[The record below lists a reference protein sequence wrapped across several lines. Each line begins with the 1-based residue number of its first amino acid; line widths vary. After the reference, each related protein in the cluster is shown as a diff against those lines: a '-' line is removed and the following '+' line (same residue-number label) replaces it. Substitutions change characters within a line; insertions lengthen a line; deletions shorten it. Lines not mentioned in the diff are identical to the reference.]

1 MTGETNTPNRPF
13 HVGMPPLDMSGPAV
27 SFFEFW
33 PARLFYAP
41 IALQWCYLA
50 LRYRGPGL
58 ALLANPSFPD
68 GGMAGESKVEIFNML
83 TGKAKDVTARWLPLT
98 RSIPGSDGV
107 AADTQTALAAMETH
121 GISMP
126 VVAKPDIGC
135 RGVGVQPIRSTQDLS
150 SYLEDF
156 PPGANLLLQEMIE
169 HEAEAGV
176 FYVRL
181 PGQDKGRIFSLTL
194 KYFPHVIGDGVST
207 LEDLI
212 QADVRAGLL
221 QHIYLPRHKDRLHLV
236 LPKGEP
242 FRLAF
247 AGSHSRGTIF
257 RDGAAFI
264 TPDMERA
271 FDEVAR
277 SIPEFYIGRFDL
289 RFESMDKLQRGEGFK
304 LMEINGAGGEA
315 THIWDRKTTLR
326 EAYATL
332 FAQNRLLFEIGYRNR
347 TRGFKS
353 PSIWRLYAAYRR
365 EKNLNAHYPPTK

>member
-1 MTGETNTPNRPF
+1 MN
-13 HVGMPPLDMSGPAV
+13 
-27 SFFEFW
+27 
-33 PARLFYAP
+33 
-41 IALQWCYLA
+41 
-50 LRYRGPGL
+50 
-58 ALLANPSFPD
+58 
-68 GGMAGESKVEIFNML
+68 
-83 TGKAKDVTARWLPLT
+83 
-98 RSIPGSDGV
+98 
-107 AADTQTALAAMETH
+107 AA

-150 SYLEDF
+150 NYLADF
-156 PPGANLLLQEMIE
+156 PQGAGLVLQEMIE

-181 PGQDKGRIFSLTL
+181 PGEDKGRIFSLTL

-207 LEDLI
+207 LKELI

-221 QHIYLPRHKDRLHLV
+221 QHIYLPRHKDNLHLV
-236 LPKGEP
+236 LPQGEP

-264 TPDMERA
+264 TPDMEQA

-289 RFESMDKLQRGEGFK
+289 RFESMDKLQRGEGFR

-315 THIWDRKTTLR
+315 THIWDRKTRLR

-332 FAQNRLLFEIGYRNR
+332 FEQNRLLFEIGYRNR
-347 TRGFKS
+347 KRGFKP
-353 PSIWRLYAAYRR
+353 PSIWRLYEAYRR
-365 EKNLNAHYPPTK
+365 ETSLNPHYPSTK

>member
-1 MTGETNTPNRPF
+1 MTGETITPNRPI
-13 HVGMPPLDMSGPAV
+13 HVGMPPLDVSGPAV

-33 PARLFYAP
+33 PALLFYAP

-68 GGMAGESKVEIFNML
+68 GGMAGESKLEIFDIL
-83 TGKAKDVTARWLPLT
+83 AGKAKDVTARWLPLT
-98 RSIPGSDGV
+98 RSSPGRDG
-107 AADTQTALAAMETH
+107 AATDTQTALKAMDAG

-135 RGVGVQPIRSTQDLS
+135 RGIGVQPIRSTEDLS
-150 SYLEDF
+150 SYLADF
-156 PPGANLLLQEMIE
+156 PPGANLVLQEMIE

-212 QADVRAGLL
+212 LADARAGLL
-221 QHIYLPRHKDRLHLV
+221 QHIYLPRHKERLHLI

-264 TPDMERA
+264 TPQMERA
-271 FDEVAR
+271 FDDIAH

-289 RFESMDKLQRGEGFK
+289 RFESMEKLQRGEGFK

-332 FAQNRLLFEIGYRNR
+332 FEQNRLLFEIGHRNR
-347 TRGFKS
+347 KRGFTP
-353 PSIWRLYAAYRR
+353 PSIWRLYSAYRR
-365 EKNLNAHYPPTK
+365 EKSLNALYPSTK